1 VLGRQGCV
9 QVDGSL
15 LLPLLLLLLLLL
27 LPLLLLLLLLLLLSL
42 LQTKGANRQHS
53 PVSDG

>member
-1 VLGRQGCV
+1 VLGHQGCV

-15 LLPLLLLLLLLL
+15 LPPLLLLL

-53 PVSDG
+53 HVSDG